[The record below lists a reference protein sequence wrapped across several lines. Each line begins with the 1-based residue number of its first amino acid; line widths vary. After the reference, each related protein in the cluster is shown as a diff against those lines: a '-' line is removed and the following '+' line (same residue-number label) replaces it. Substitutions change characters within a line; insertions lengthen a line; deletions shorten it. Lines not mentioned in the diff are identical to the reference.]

1 MNIQFLNTLLDTA
14 GDITLHHFGAD
25 NLNVESKADDS
36 PVTIADTLA
45 EKTLR
50 ALIKQSYPEHGI
62 LGEEF
67 GVESSDADYMWIID
81 PIDGTRAFMN
91 GIDTFANMVGL
102 LHRGVPIM
110 SAVGFPARGERYIG
124 IDNKAYLNGVE
135 IMASTAPLSE
145 CKLSYTGA
153 YMFTPDEFD
162 AVEMVA
168 LRSDGVIEGGDAY
181 NYCRMAC
188 GDNRV
193 VVESDLKPY
202 DFLPL
207 IPIINGAG
215 GTITDWNGNTLTLNS
230 GTQVV
235 AGGGAYGDA
244 LGNLR

>member
-1 MNIQFLNTLLDTA
+1 MNTNFLNDLLDTA
-14 GDITLHHFGAD
+14 SKITLEYFGAD
-25 NLNVESKADDS
+25 NLNVESKADNS
-36 PVTIADTLA
+36 PVTVADKLA
-45 EKTLR
+45 ERTLR
-50 ALIKQSYPEHGI
+50 ALIKQSYPDHGI
-62 LGEEF
+62 FGEEF
-67 GVESSDADYMWIID
+67 GMENPDAEYMWVID

-91 GIDTFANMVGL
+91 NIDTFANMVGL

-124 IDNKAYLNGVE
+124 IDDKAYLNGLE
-135 IMASTAPLSE
+135 ITASSAPLNE
-145 CKLSYTGA
+145 CKVAYTGA
-153 YMFTPDEFD
+153 YMFNSDEFD
-162 AVEMVA
+162 TVEMLA
-168 LRSDGVIEGGDAY
+168 SRCEGVIEGGDAY
-181 NYCRMAC
+181 NYCRVAC

-215 GTITDWNGNTLTLNS
+215 GTITDWNGNALTLNS
-230 GTQVV
+230 GEQVV